1 MLRFLSCLNENRNL
15 YTDVTLKH
23 GNSRVNAHRIILAS
37 VSSYFRSLFQRDQWH
52 PFDPTSSNSVINVD
66 PAFCSETI
74 LHMLVDFSYT
84 QTVPL
89 EPETVCDLIVVA
101 DYYGFDAV
109 VELATEYIIKQLSI
123 KSCIKLWRF
132 ADNYNML
139 KLEEVAFDY
148 ILQNFAQV
156 YQRNH
161 DFMDLDEIRFN
172 RIIISEWLNADDK
185 EMNEASVK
193 WQQKHRHIKEPTIEE
208 TMKRLRLK
216 DEISS
221 KYEKTPKININLLKQ
236 RITRRLCQASGDN
249 LINQHTQ
256 RYPREVILAIG
267 GWHQGSPTN
276 HIEIFDLRSQKW
288 SVITH
293 LPDFVSETPRAYHSI
308 VYADLHLY
316 FVGGYDGTNYFDKVR
331 RYHIITRKW
340 EDCSRMYKKRCY
352 VSAAYMDGAIFACGG
367 LDGQNRLK
375 CAERYEVKTNSW
387 NQLPDMLQPRS
398 DASCTAYN
406 GGIYM
411 CGGFSGESCL
421 LSVECYKPTSH
432 LPGWINITPMLS
444 PRSGVVTVVNHG
456 RLWAL
461 GGFNGVDRLKST
473 EYFDGE
479 KWNTGPNMIRERSN
493 FAGSTLNGKIIVC
506 GGYNNNGTMKCVES
520 LSFKMDGTILS
531 WNEEETMN
539 ISRSALTSVVLT
551 KLPKDRLQALLP
563 RRQRPNK
570 SCAIKQNQVNY
581 PSLRSMLDSE
591 RNSALDHGEA
601 SV

>member
-1 MLRFLSCLNENRNL
+1 MQRFLSCLNENRNL
-15 YTDVTLKH
+15 YPDVSLAL
-23 GNSRVNAHRIILAS
+23 GDARVNAHRIILAS

-52 PFDPTSSNSVINVD
+52 HHHPTSSNSVINVD
-66 PAFCSETI
+66 HAFCSETT
-74 LHMLVDFSYT
+74 LSQLVDFSYT
-84 QTVPL
+84 QQVNL
-89 EPETVCDLIVVA
+89 EPHTVCDLIVVA
-101 DYYGFDAV
+101 DYYGFESI
-109 VELATEYIIKQLSI
+109 VERATAYIIDQLTI
-123 KSCIKLWRF
+123 KSCIQLWQF
-132 ADNYNML
+132 ADNFNLL
-139 KLEEVAFDY
+139 KLEEVAFDF
-148 ILQNFAQV
+148 ILRHFAQV
-156 YQRNH
+156 YEEN
-161 DFMDLDEIRFN
+161 DEFVNLDEHRFN

-193 WQQKHRHIKEPTIEE
+193 WQQKHRHKKEPTIEE
-208 TMKRLRLK
+208 TMKKLRLT
-216 DEISS
+216 DDISS

-249 LINQHTQ
+249 LINQYTQ
-256 RYPREVILAIG
+256 RYPREVLLAIG

-293 LPDFVSETPRAYHSI
+293 LPEFVSETPRAYHSI
-308 VYADLHLY
+308 VYADSYLY
-316 FVGGYDGTNYFDKVR
+316 FVGGYDGTNYYDKVR
-331 RYHIITRKW
+331 RYHMITRKW

-375 CAERYEVKTNSW
+375 CAERYSIKTNSW
-387 NQLPDMLQPRS
+387 DQLPDMLQPRS
-398 DASCTAYN
+398 DASCTAYQ

-421 LSVECYKPTSH
+421 LSVECYKPTS
-432 LPGWINITPMLS
+432 LVTGWINVTPMLS

-493 FAGSTLNGKIIVC
+493 FAGQTLNGKIVVC

-520 LSFKMDGTILS
+520 LSFKRDGSILS
-531 WNEEETMN
+531 WNEEDTMN
-539 ISRSALTSVVLT
+539 ISRSALTSVVLST
-551 KLPKDRLQALLP
+551 LPKERLAALLP
-563 RRQRPNK
+563 PRQHK
-570 SCAIKQNQVNY
+570 SCSYY
-581 PSLRSMLDSE
+581 PSLRSMINQERSLDQ
-591 RNSALDHGEA
+591 GEA